1 MARIEA
7 LEKDLAVSKS
17 SEYDASEQWSQYLQ
31 GFAWGI
37 AAIAILIGGLG
48 MMNAMVMSVLERTR
62 EIGTLRAV
70 GWSRRRVVTLILGE
84 TVVLSLIGGLVGIA
98 LGVGLTELAAA
109 APGIG
114 GMMEGA
120 YSTGIFIQGLV
131 TALCLGVL
139 GGAYPAWVAAN
150 LQPVEAL
157 RYEGGGSGEVKGRLA
172 RVGNQ
177 SFRNLWRRRT
187 RTFIA
192 ATGIGIGVATL
203 VMMGGLIAGITGEL
217 NSLAGSS
224 GTGNL
229 TVMQRDVADM
239 SMSSHR

>member
-139 GGAYPAWVAAN
+139 GGVYPAWVAAN

-157 RYEGGGSGEVKGRLA
+157 RYEGGGSGR
-172 RVGNQ
+172 
-177 SFRNLWRRRT
+177 
-187 RTFIA
+187 
-192 ATGIGIGVATL
+192 
-203 VMMGGLIAGITGEL
+203 
-217 NSLAGSS
+217 
-224 GTGNL
+224 
-229 TVMQRDVADM
+229 
-239 SMSSHR
+239 